1 MQMTETLQ
9 SISNTVRSGKRCII
23 SFSNNLLLVD
33 TFLRANRFK
42 SWKINIVMN
51 INKSTDHS
59 AFVIDYEIVTFS
71 KITISELFAVETRCA

>member
-1 MQMTETLQ
+1 MICVGSVMQMTETLQ

-51 INKSTDHS
+51 INKKH
-59 AFVIDYEIVTFS
+59 
-71 KITISELFAVETRCA
+71 